1 MFCKNCGSKLDD
13 DAVFCEKCGT
23 AIKRT
28 ASLDL
33 AKDSTTQESSSSN
46 QISNELTN
54 ENSTA
59 AVTKPK
65 NRRII
70 ALVAALAVIVAFCS
84 SSP

>member
-1 MFCKNCGSKLDD
+1 MMMPCFVKN
-13 DAVFCEKCGT
+13 AAP

-59 AVTKPK
+59 AVTK
-65 NRRII
+65 
-70 ALVAALAVIVAFCS
+70 A
-84 SSP
+84 